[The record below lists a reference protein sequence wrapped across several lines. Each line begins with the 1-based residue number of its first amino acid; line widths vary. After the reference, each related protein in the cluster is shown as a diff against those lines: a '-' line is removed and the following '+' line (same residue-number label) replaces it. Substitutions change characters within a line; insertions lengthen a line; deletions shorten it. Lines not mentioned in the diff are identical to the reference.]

1 MGKEHRPNYGRCFF
15 VGQKEVTHH
24 AIKTEHTMPASR
36 LCGACT
42 IRDQILRCPQA
53 DAPQEVRSAESRG
66 YGRTW
71 QKARKKYLE
80 AHPLCVECM
89 KEGRYV
95 RATDV
100 DHIKPHRGDRSLFWD
115 RSNWQALCH
124 RHHSIKTRR
133 EDNTPT
139 YHY

>member
-1 MGKEHRPNYGRCFF
+1 MPSRPKTPCRHPGCAALVPYGTKYC
-15 VGQKEVTHH
+15 EVHKPMH
-24 AIKTEHTMPASR
+24 PE
-36 LCGACT
+36 
-42 IRDQILRCPQA
+42 
-53 DAPQEVRSAESRG
+53 EVRSAGARG
-66 YGRTW
+66 YGKAW

-100 DHIKPHRGDRSLFWD
+100 DHIIPHRGDRTLFWD
-115 RSNWQALCH
+115 QGNWQALCH
-124 RHHSIKTRR
+124 RHHSMKTRAN
-133 EDNTPT
+133 DNTPT

>member
-1 MGKEHRPNYGRCFF
+1 MHPE
-15 VGQKEVTHH
+15 
-24 AIKTEHTMPASR
+24 
-36 LCGACT
+36 
-42 IRDQILRCPQA
+42 
-53 DAPQEVRSAESRG
+53 EVRSAGARG
-66 YGRTW
+66 YTRAW

-115 RSNWQALCH
+115 RSNWQALCKRCH
-124 RHHSIKTRR
+124 DRKTRNQD
-133 EDNTPT
+133 EIPT